1 MNPNYAA
8 AFGFRHDDLFETVS
22 DKLSA
27 GFAHFKDQFIYI
39 DTADDQRYFLFA
51 DVRSLAISVN
61 PLKVAPMGEV
71 FCDPI
76 DTRIPVYFLTKAELD
91 ADVDPETGGLRVDIL
106 LNTKGPISYTMGV
119 FEDDLGNLDIDK
131 SQVRNPSNT
140 TADDKEGNLSK
151 PDKYFIGARRKAADY
166 DIEIDAAQTIKDWA
180 EANLPGFRRNMV
192 SVLFPDVRVVDD
204 ASAVVPNVRL
214 YGEIKW
220 SWDRSPGDEVDMMVV
235 GSETASFHTPEC
247 PTILTQ
253 ARIDPK
259 ELEAAQKSVT
269 VGNGTATF
277 NDIKVTTKSNLSA
290 GFREARRKPMSTQP
304 MFLVW
309 LSKPLLSKTFDARVG
324 DKLSAMLGV
333 HKSDRSG
340 AIKWYFSGAWL
351 FEGYKGNLDIDTASA
366 KLKVRV
372 EGGTKFDALAY
383 IDIGCVSYKLGD
395 MDAFHED
402 FDFTINSALYVSDE
416 GQLVFVGGLDELY
429 FAGWHC
435 FIDTFLDRYN
445 TSWQGIIAE
454 IVVKYVIGLVIQ
466 NIVEGSIT
474 DAMGYLTMNLLDI
487 KSIPIAGKKIVDI
500 SQNRPGYIVS
510 TALPSA
516 EGLQILVGLDG

>member
-8 AFGFRHDDLFETVS
+8 AFGFKHDDLYETVS
-22 DKLSA
+22 EKLSA
-27 GFAHFKDQFIYI
+27 GFSHFKNQFIYI
-39 DTADDQRYFLFA
+39 DTANDQRYFLFA
-51 DVRSLAISVN
+51 DVRSLAINVT
-61 PLKVAPMGEV
+61 PLKVAPMGEIS
-71 FCDPI
+71 CDPI
-76 DTRIPVYFLTKAELD
+76 DARIPVYFLTKAELD
-91 ADVDPETGGLRVDIL
+91 KDVDPETGGLRVDIL

-119 FEDDLGNLDIDK
+119 FVDDLGNLDIDK
-131 SQVRNPSNT
+131 SQVLDPSKT

-151 PDKYFIGARRKAADY
+151 PEKYFIGARRKTADY
-166 DIEIDAAQTIKDWA
+166 DIEIDAAQSIKDWA
-180 EANLPGFRRNMV
+180 EANLQDFRNNMI

-214 YGEIKW
+214 FGEIEW
-220 SWDRSPGDEVDMMVV
+220 SWERFDEVDMMMV
-235 GSETASFHTPEC
+235 GSETATFHTPEC

-259 ELEAAQKSVT
+259 EVEAAQQSVK

-290 GFREARRKPMSTQP
+290 GFREARRKPISSQP

-309 LSKPLLSKTFDARVG
+309 LSKRLLSKTFDARVG

-333 HKSDRSG
+333 HKSDRNG

-351 FEGYKGNLDIDTASA
+351 FEGYKGNLDIDTTSAS
-366 KLKVRV
+366 LKVRV

-402 FDFTINSALYVSDE
+402 FDFTINSSLYISDD

-445 TSWQGIIAE
+445 SSWEGVIAE

-466 NIVEGSIT
+466 NIVEGGIT

-487 KSIPIAGKKIVDI
+487 KSIPIAGQKIVDI

-510 TALPSA
+510 KAIPSA
-516 EGLQILVGLDG
+516 DGLHILVGLDG